1 MNACVH
7 FTVHGRGSI
16 SSLEIRAAL
25 RWVGNQLREWSSS
38 VNTYVPSRLPATTVE
53 GVVAHRQREAFAN
66 EQRGLSFSSPSF
78 SRRVSSR
85 HKKHNNPWQ
94 VLMLTFKG
102 FRRPTAKLAM
112 PHVHHIDIS
121 IVGTELDVVGAQTV
135 YVLQVCP
142 RPILTGAPCAR
153 WPLPHAERRG
163 VR

>member
-1 MNACVH
+1 MNASVH

-25 RWVGNQLREWSSS
+25 IQVGGKPASRVVLLGEHVCAESVARYHRGSRSSS
-38 VNTYVPSRLPATTVE
+38 SKAGSVCKRQGRVVVFLPA
-53 GVVAHRQREAFAN
+53 
-66 EQRGLSFSSPSF
+66 F
-78 SRRVSSR
+78 SRRVF
-85 HKKHNNPWQ
+85 KLPQ
-94 VLMLTFKG
+94 QPLAVLMLTFKG

>member
-1 MNACVH
+1 MNASVH

-25 RWVGNQLREWSSS
+25 IQVGGKPASRVVLLGEHVCAESVARYHRGRRSSS
-38 VNTYVPSRLPATTVE
+38 SSAGSVSKRGRVVVFLPA
-53 GVVAHRQREAFAN
+53 
-66 EQRGLSFSSPSF
+66 F

>member
-38 VNTYVPSRLPATTVE
+38 VNTYVPSRLPATTVAR
-53 GVVAHRQREAFAN
+53 VVAHRKREAFAN
-66 EQRGLSFSSPSF
+66 EQGRVVVFLPAF
-78 SRRVSSR
+78 SRRVF
-85 HKKHNNPWQ
+85 KLPQ
-94 VLMLTFKG
+94 QPLAVLMLTFKG

>member
-1 MNACVH
+1 
-7 FTVHGRGSI
+7 
-16 SSLEIRAAL
+16 
-25 RWVGNQLREWSSS
+25 
-38 VNTYVPSRLPATTVE
+38 
-53 GVVAHRQREAFAN
+53 
-66 EQRGLSFSSPSF
+66 LSFSSPPLAAEF
-78 SRRVSSR
+78 SSL
-85 HKKHNNPWQ
+85 PQ
-94 VLMLTFKG
+94 QPLEVLIMLTFKG

>member
-1 MNACVH
+1 
-7 FTVHGRGSI
+7 
-16 SSLEIRAAL
+16 
-25 RWVGNQLREWSSS
+25 
-38 VNTYVPSRLPATTVE
+38 
-53 GVVAHRQREAFAN
+53 
-66 EQRGLSFSSPSF
+66 
-78 SRRVSSR
+78 
-85 HKKHNNPWQ
+85 
-94 VLMLTFKG
+94 MLTFKG

-112 PHVHHIDIS
+112 PPVHHIDIS

>member
-1 MNACVH
+1 M
-7 FTVHGRGSI
+7 
-16 SSLEIRAAL
+16 
-25 RWVGNQLREWSSS
+25 
-38 VNTYVPSRLPATTVE
+38 NTYVPSRLPATTVE
-53 GVVAHRQREAFAN
+53 GVVAHRQREAFPLA
-66 EQRGLSFSSPSF
+66 GLSFSSPPLAAEF
-78 SRRVSSR
+78 SSR
-85 HKKHNNPWQ
+85 PQKAQQP
-94 VLMLTFKG
+94 MLTFKG